1 MTAKAVVA
9 GLIGALVAA
18 VLGLLT
24 FGAQAT
30 VNPDHL
36 PLAIEAPAGPMR
48 DVAQRVASQGGEH
61 VEWHVVAPGEGR
73 RLLDDKEVY
82 GVLQLGQPITV
93 LLSGA
98 INPGG
103 GQVAQQMLTGAAQTL
118 SASIPNSPPPQTTML
133 HPAST
138 AGRVA
143 PLAGS
148 ALLWIAGL
156 VAGLLFVLMRTRSG
170 GNPGIAARITLPLT
184 ASVLSVGVVAL
195 LLLLWDSS
203 LNLGWDVL
211 GFMLLAAL
219 AFTGVQGALLK
230 LLGMRAAAIL
240 GPLYLI
246 APAVAGQ
253 VPELLHPFYRDV
265 LWSWTPFRFAAE
277 GIRSLLQGTASA
289 PDVRTGMIVLGS
301 MAVAGLLVILL
312 PGRRTSARQE
322 TQPDRTGG
330 VVHVGVD

>member
-1 MTAKAVVA
+1 MTTKALVA
-9 GLIGALVAA
+9 ALVGALAAA

-30 VNPDHL
+30 VSPDHV
-36 PLAIEAPAGPMR
+36 PLAVSAPSPEIASRIAG
-48 DVAQRVASQGGEH
+48 QGGDH
-61 VEWHVVAPGEGR
+61 VSWRVVSPSEGR
-73 RLLDDKEVY
+73 KLLADKEVY
-82 GVLQLGQPITV
+82 GVLELGSPTSV
-93 LLSGA
+93 VLSGA
-98 INPGG
+98 VNPAGT
-103 GQVAQQMLTGAAQTL
+103 QVAQQILTTVASLVPGAQ
-118 SASIPNSPPPQTTML
+118 PPQVVTL

-156 VAGLLFVLMRTRSG
+156 VAGLLFVLMKTRSG
-170 GNPGIAARITLPLT
+170 ATPGIGARIALPVG

-195 LLLLWDSS
+195 LLRLWDSS
-203 LNLGWDVL
+203 LPLGWDVL
-211 GFMLLAAL
+211 GYLLLAAL
-219 AFTGVQGALLK
+219 AFTGVQGALLRV
-230 LLGMRAAAIL
+230 LGFRAAAVL

-277 GIRSLLQGTASA
+277 GVRSLLQGTASA
-289 PDVRTGMIVLGS
+289 PDVRTGLIVLGS
-301 MAVAGLLVILL
+301 MAVAGLIVILL
-312 PGRRTSARQE
+312 PGRRSTATTRSTPEVA
-322 TQPDRTGG
+322 PLPA
-330 VVHVGVD
+330 HVG

>member
-1 MTAKAVVA
+1 MTAKALA
-9 GLIGALVAA
+9 ASLIGALVAA

-30 VNPDHL
+30 VNPDHI
-36 PLAIEAPAGPMR
+36 PLAVAGPPQ
-48 DVAQRVASQGGEH
+48 VAEQLARQGGEH
-61 VEWHVVAPGEGR
+61 VAWRAVTPGEGR
-73 RLLDDKEVY
+73 QLLEDKEVY
-82 GVLQLGQPITV
+82 GVLEIGDPVTV
-93 LLSGA
+93 VLSGA

-103 GQVAQQMLTGAAQTL
+103 TQIAQQVLTGAAQAL
-118 SASIPNSPPPQTTML
+118 SKGQPPRTITL
-133 HPAST
+133 HPASV

-156 VAGLLFVLMRTRSG
+156 AAGLLFTVMKTRSRAT
-170 GNPGIAARITLPLT
+170 PGLVTRITLPLA

-203 LNLGWDVL
+203 LPLGWDVL

-219 AFTGVQGALLK
+219 AFTGVQGALLR
-230 LLGMRAAAIL
+230 LLEIRAVSVLA
-240 GPLYLI
+240 PLYLI

-265 LWSWTPFRFAAE
+265 LWSWTPFRFSAE
-277 GIRSLLQGTASA
+277 GLRSLLQGTGSA
-289 PDVRTGMIVLGS
+289 PDVGTGSIVLGA
-301 MAVAGLLVILL
+301 MALAGLVVILW
-312 PGRRTSARQE
+312 PVSARQE
-322 TQPDRTGG
+322 TEADLADR
-330 VVHVGVD
+330 VVTVGVH

>member
-1 MTAKAVVA
+1 MTAKALVA
-9 GLIGALVAA
+9 GLVGALVAA

-30 VNPDHL
+30 VDPDHL
-36 PLAIEAPAGPMR
+36 PLAVAAEGPLR
-48 DVAQRVASQGGEH
+48 PIAERVAAQGGEH
-61 VEWHVVAPGEGR
+61 VAWRIVTPAEGR
-73 RLLDDKEVY
+73 ALLADKEVY
-82 GVLQLGQPITV
+82 GVLELGQPINV
-93 LLSGA
+93 VLSGA

-103 GQVAQQMLTGAAQTL
+103 TQVAQQILTGAAQ
-118 SASIPNSPPPQTTML
+118 AMAVAIPNSPPPRTVTL

-156 VAGLLFVLMRTRSG
+156 VAGLLFVLFRTRS
-170 GNPGIAARITLPLT
+170 NVKPGLAARLTLPLT

-203 LNLGWDVL
+203 MTLGWDVL
-211 GFMLLAAL
+211 GYMLLAAL
-219 AFTGVQGALLK
+219 AFTGVQGALLR
-230 LLGMRAAAIL
+230 LLGIRAAAIL

-277 GIRSLLQGTASA
+277 GIRSLLQGTVSA
-289 PDVRTGMIVLGS
+289 PDVRTGLVVLGS
-301 MAVAGLLVILL
+301 MAVAGLLVIVW
-312 PGRRTSARQE
+312 PVRQASAGQE
-322 TQPDRTGG
+322 AQPDRADG
-330 VVHVGVD
+330 VVHVGVH

>member
-1 MTAKAVVA
+1 MRKQEPKMTTKALVA
-9 GLIGALVAA
+9 ALAGALVAA

-30 VNPDHL
+30 VNPDHV
-36 PLAIEAPAGPMR
+36 PLAVSGPGAERIAG
-48 DVAQRVASQGGEH
+48 QGGEH
-61 VEWHVVAPGEGR
+61 VAWRVVLPDEGR
-73 RLLDDKEVY
+73 RLLEDKEVY
-82 GVLQLGQPITV
+82 GALELGQPASV
-93 LLSGA
+93 VLSGA

-103 GQVAQQMLTGAAQTL
+103 AQVAQQVLTTIAAAL
-118 SASIPNSPPPQTTML
+118 PGVEPPRVITL

-156 VAGLLFVLMRTRSG
+156 VAGLLFVLMKTRG
-170 GNPGIAARITLPLT
+170 GVAPGLTARIVLPLT
-184 ASVLSVGVVAL
+184 ASVLAVGVVAL
-195 LLLLWDSS
+195 LLRLWDSS
-203 LNLGWDVL
+203 LPLGGDVL
-211 GFMLLAAL
+211 GYLLVAAL
-219 AFTGVQGALLK
+219 AFTGVQGALLR
-230 LLGMRAAAIL
+230 LLGLRAAAVL

-277 GIRSLLQGTASA
+277 GIRSLLQGTGSA
-289 PDVRTGMIVLGS
+289 PDVRTGLIVLGS
-301 MAVAGLLVILL
+301 MAAAGLIVIVL
-312 PGRRTSARQE
+312 PGRRSARQE
-322 TQPDRTGG
+322 AEPDSSLG
-330 VVHVGVD
+330 VVPVGVN